1 MIRVTWPERAGL
13 RRDEPF
19 QGVFEGDRELLAKNT
34 LRIPRAYWKVVVAAF
49 VLVQFE
55 LLEADALAQRKF

>member
-19 QGVFEGDRELLAKNT
+19 QGVFERDRELLARNT
-34 LRIPRAYWKVVVAAF
+34 FRIPRAYWKVVVARR
-49 VLVQFE
+49 
-55 LLEADALAQRKF
+55 EAGT